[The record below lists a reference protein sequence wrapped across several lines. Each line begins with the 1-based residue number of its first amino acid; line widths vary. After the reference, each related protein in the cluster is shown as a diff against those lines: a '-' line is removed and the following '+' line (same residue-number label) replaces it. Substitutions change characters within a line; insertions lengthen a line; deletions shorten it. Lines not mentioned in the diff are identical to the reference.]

1 MSKLYNDIKNN
12 NSNPNTSLL
21 KRLELKK
28 LPLIEESLKE
38 IFGKYYKPH
47 TSLLYRLNE
56 NVSLFN
62 SYNGKIKKKMIL

>member
-47 TSLLYRLNE
+47 ISLLYRLNE